1 MQNYVYQRR
10 PQETLYIDPAQLD
23 PNDGHSA
30 VTTLTG
36 TLSPENGQRLDKQKD
51 IIFPLISAAMILEKK
66 RGGRG
71 KKFRFRPSKKGKKKA
86 DNSKAKSSKRQSS
99 SSSGSST
106 KSKKAEKDKKDDK
119 KKKTKKIRI
128 DFDSEDEEEKKKA
141 EEEKKN
147 ADEAEKA
154 RQADILKTWPKDSVE
169 LERIEDDTN
178 RCPFVDFL
186 KMLNDI
192 PNDVVIML
200 VFK

>member
-71 KKFRFRPSKKGKKKA
+71 KKFRFRPSKKGKKNKKGTLRITVA
-86 DNSKAKSSKRQSS
+86 EERTLDLYYHYHIWVEKVGKTRRYGQLAAEAWQLGLKVFWQVQRPGAGC
-99 SSSGSST
+99 SGRAEIARYLIMPS
-106 KSKKAEKDKKDDK
+106 AEKIIDPDPATGGWNIPASLVKRRIEFRRKH
-119 KKKTKKIRI
+119 KIR
-128 DFDSEDEEEKKKA
+128 KK
-141 EEEKKN
+141 E
-147 ADEAEKA
+147 
-154 RQADILKTWPKDSVE
+154 
-169 LERIEDDTN
+169 
-178 RCPFVDFL
+178 
-186 KMLNDI
+186 M
-192 PNDVVIML
+192 
-200 VFK
+200 